1 MVTVLFADLVDSTRL
16 VESLDPEAARG
27 RLDQLFRRLAAE
39 VHRFGGTLEKYVGDA
54 ILAVFGFP
62 TTHGDDA
69 ARAVRAAL
77 ALRDE
82 ARSLDAEANDF
93 SPRLR
98 IGLDT
103 GEVVAAA
110 SGTDLRLAGEAVHT
124 AARIQQAAEPDQILV
139 SLRTLRAVRE
149 TIDAGPLRSMVAR
162 GKQRPVEVAEV
173 HGFAPASAP
182 AGTVVV
188 DREHDLPR
196 LINALQGAIDGRR
209 LVMLVGEAGVGKTTL
224 ARAATAPM
232 RPGTRVLWGRC
243 LPEWHRLPLWPV
255 REVLAAAAGVPVTD
269 PPAVLAAAI
278 GRLVA
283 EAWPEPETAANA
295 AAGVCRLIGLGP
307 DHQAGPPNQIHRGTP
322 SEFPGPLQLGARELA
337 ATVAAVLGR
346 LAAQAPTL
354 VVLEDIHWASR
365 DLLDVATI
373 LVNTGASAGER
384 LGFLGITRRDA
395 PALGERV
402 APAGMERI
410 DLAGLPETATSE
422 LLAITMGEQQTT
434 HRLAWRVFEASR
446 GNPLFV
452 KELAMAIRDTGEP
465 PDRPPSLPIPDSLRA
480 LIGARL
486 DRLPAARKQV
496 LCHAAVIGRWF
507 SPAALSSL
515 VAEPRDEL
523 ELTLGELARTGLIEP
538 LPDHLTGDRD
548 SYAFHHVLFRDVA
561 YSLLPKAAR
570 SDLHQRLAIWLAGR
584 PGSGQEP
591 SEVIAPHL
599 VEAVRLAGEIRQPTP
614 ADRLLANRAV
624 AACRRAAQRLREQ
637 EALVA
642 AAAMLDDALAIAEVA
657 GTPPEDVAELR
668 VMRGTLRGV
677 TGDPEGA
684 VADLEAATGSKR
696 VSIRAHAHLELSNL
710 QGTLS
715 DYGRAASLAE
725 RALAE
730 ARSARSPN
738 LLARALRAKALEPF
752 VAGNLVATASLLE
765 EALALCGG
773 DEQSGLA
780 IDLRST
786 LLPVL
791 LYLATPL
798 DELSAQARELATTA
812 RAHGRRNAEAG
823 ANWVLGEVHALQG
836 DLDAA
841 ERHFTVADQQR
852 RDIGLTSARVW
863 SLLGLARVAVARGD
877 AARARRLAEEAIA
890 VTSRRD
896 GVAEPDTFLHLADA
910 SLLDRDLD
918 GARAALDR
926 ARASL
931 QPDDVVTHAELERVQ
946 ARLATAEG
954 DHDGATRLLRQ
965 SLATLDET
973 DYRLEHLRT
982 CVELVPALRRAG
994 CPDEADQLAGEVL
1007 ERARAIGAHALTLE
1021 LERTGR

>member
-1 MVTVLFADLVDSTRL
+1 VVTVLFADLVDSTRL
-16 VESLDPEAARG
+16 VELLDPEAARG

-82 ARSLDAEANDF
+82 ARSLVAEANDF
-93 SPRLR
+93 APLLR

-103 GEVVAAA
+103 GEVVAAVTGA
-110 SGTDLRLAGEAVHT
+110 DLRLAGEAVHT
-124 AARIQQAAEPDQILV
+124 AARIQQAAVPDQILI
-139 SLRTLRAVRE
+139 SLRTLRAVRDS
-149 TIDAGPLRSMVAR
+149 IDAGPLHSMVAR

-173 HGFAPASAP
+173 LGFTPAPPP

-196 LINALQGAIDGRR
+196 LITALQGAIDGRR
-209 LVMLVGEAGVGKTTL
+209 LVLLVGEAGVGKTTL

-278 GRLVA
+278 GQLVA
-283 EAWPEPETAANA
+283 EAWPETETAANA
-295 AAGVCRLIGLGP
+295 AAGVCRLIGLELDEQP
-307 DHQAGPPNQIHRGTP
+307 GPPN
-322 SEFPGPLQLGARELA
+322 QLGARELA
-337 ATVAAVLGR
+337 ATVAGVLAR
-346 LAAQAPTL
+346 LAAQEPTL

-373 LVNTGASAGER
+373 LMTTGARAGER
-384 LGFLGITRRDA
+384 LGFLGITRPDA
-395 PALGERV
+395 PVLGEGV
-402 APAGMERI
+402 APAGTERI

-422 LLAITMGEQQTT
+422 LLAITMGEQQAT
-434 HRLAWRVFEASR
+434 HRLSWRVFEASR

-515 VAEPRDEL
+515 LPEPRDL
-523 ELTLGELARTGLIEP
+523 ETALDELAGTGLIEP
-538 LPDHLTGDRD
+538 LPNHLTGDRD

-570 SDLHQRLAIWLAGR
+570 SDLHQRLAVWLAGEPR
-584 PGSGQEP
+584 SGPEP

-614 ADRLLANRAV
+614 ADRLLATRAV
-624 AACRRAAQRLREQ
+624 AACRQAAQRLREQ

-642 AAAMLDDALAIAEVA
+642 AAAMLDDALAIARIA
-657 GTPPEDVAELR
+657 GTPAEDVAELR

-684 VADLEAATGSKR
+684 LADLEAATRSKR
-696 VSIRAHAHLELSNL
+696 VSIRAHAHVELSNL
-710 QGTLS
+710 HGMLS
-715 DYGRAASLAE
+715 DYGRAAPLAD
-725 RALAE
+725 RALDE

-738 LLARALRAKALEPF
+738 LIARALRAKALEPF
-752 VAGNLVATASLLE
+752 VAGNLVSSASLLE
-765 EALALCGG
+765 EALAVCGT
-773 DEQSGLA
+773 DDPSGLA

-786 LLPVL
+786 LLPVR

-798 DELSAQARELATTA
+798 DELSTQAHELATTA

-836 DLDAA
+836 DLAAA
-841 ERHFTVADQQR
+841 ERHFTAADQQR

-863 SLLGLARVAVARGD
+863 SLLGLARVAVARGN
-877 AARARRLAEEAIA
+877 ASRARRLAEEAIA

-910 SLLDRDLD
+910 SLLERDLN
-918 GARAALDR
+918 GATAALDR

-931 QPDDVVTHAELERVQ
+931 QPDDVVTHAEMERVQ

-954 DHDGATRLLRQ
+954 DHQGAARLLRQ
-965 SLATLDET
+965 SLATLDST
-973 DYRLEHLRT
+973 DYRLERLRT
-982 CVELVPALRRAG
+982 CVELVPALARAG
-994 CPDEADQLAGEVL
+994 CADEAEALAGEVL
-1007 ERARAIGAHALTLE
+1007 RRARAIGAHALVAE
-1021 LERTGR
+1021 LDRVRR

>member
-1 MVTVLFADLVDSTRL
+1 VVTVLFADLVDSTRMM
-16 VESLDPEAARG
+16 ESLDPEAARG

-110 SGTDLRLAGEAVHT
+110 SGADLRLAGEAVHT

-139 SLRTLRAVRE
+139 SLRTLRAVRDA
-149 TIDAGPLRSMVAR
+149 IDAGPLRSIVAR

-173 HGFAPASAP
+173 RGFAPAPPP

-196 LINALQGAIDGRR
+196 LVRALEGAIDGRR
-209 LVMLVGEAGVGKTTL
+209 LLLLVGEAGVGKTTL

-295 AAGVCRLIGLGP
+295 AAGVCRLIGLDLDEQP
-307 DHQAGPPNQIHRGTP
+307 GPPN
-322 SEFPGPLQLGARELA
+322 QLGARELA
-337 ATVAAVLGR
+337 ATVAGVLGR

-373 LVNTGASAGER
+373 LVTTGARAGER
-384 LGFLGITRRDA
+384 LGFLGITRPDA
-395 PALGERV
+395 PALGERF

-410 DLAGLPETATSE
+410 DLTGLPETATSE
-422 LLAITMGEQQTT
+422 LLAITMGEQQAT
-434 HRLAWRVFEASR
+434 HLAWQVFEASR

-523 ELTLGELARTGLIEP
+523 ELALDELAGTGLIEP
-538 LPDHLTGDRD
+538 LPNHLSGDRD
-548 SYAFHHVLFRDVA
+548 RYAFHHVLFRDVA

-570 SDLHQRLAIWLAGR
+570 SDLHQRLAIWLAGQ
-584 PGSGQEP
+584 PGIGQEP

-599 VEAVRLAGEIRQPTP
+599 VEAVRLAGEVRRPTP
-614 ADRLLANRAV
+614 ADRLLATRAV
-624 AACRRAAQRLREQ
+624 AACRQAAQRLREQ

-642 AAAMLDDALAIAEVA
+642 AAAMLDDALAIAQVA
-657 GTPPEDVAELR
+657 GTPAEDVAELR

-696 VSIRAHAHLELSNL
+696 VSIRAHAHVELSNL
-710 QGTLS
+710 HGTLS

-725 RALAE
+725 QALAE
-730 ARSARSPN
+730 ARSARSAS

-765 EALALCGG
+765 EAVKVCGG
-773 DEQSGLA
+773 DDRSGLA

-786 LLPVL
+786 LLPVR

-798 DELSAQARELATTA
+798 DELSTQAHELATTA
-812 RAHGRRNAEAG
+812 RSRGRRNAEAG

-841 ERHFTVADQQR
+841 ERHFTAADQQR

-877 AARARRLAEEAIA
+877 ADRARRLAEEAIA

-910 SLLDRDLD
+910 SLLERDLD
-918 GARAALDR
+918 GAGAALDR

-931 QPDDVVTHAELERVQ
+931 QPDDVVTRAELERAQ

-954 DHDGATRLLRQ
+954 DHDGAARLLRR

-973 DYRLEHLRT
+973 DYRLERLRT

-994 CPDEADQLAGEVL
+994 CPEEADQLAEEVL
-1007 ERARAIGAHALTLE
+1007 GRARAIGAQALELE

>member
-1 MVTVLFADLVDSTRL
+1 MVTVLFADLVDSTGL

-77 ALRDE
+77 ALRDG
-82 ARSLDAEANDF
+82 ARSLVAEANDF
-93 SPRLR
+93 APRLR

-110 SGTDLRLAGEAVHT
+110 TGADLRLAGEAVHT
-124 AARIQQAAEPDQILV
+124 AARIQQAAEPDQILI
-139 SLRTLRAVRE
+139 SLRTLRAVRDS
-149 TIDAGPLRSMVAR
+149 IDAGPLRSMVAR

-173 HGFAPASAP
+173 RGFAETPPP

-196 LINALQGAIDGRR
+196 LVNALKGAINGRR
-209 LVMLVGEAGVGKTTL
+209 LVLLVGEAGVGKTTL

-232 RPGTRVLWGRC
+232 HPGTRVLWGRC

-278 GRLVA
+278 GQLVA
-283 EAWPEPETAANA
+283 EAWPEPDTAANA
-295 AAGVCRLIGLGP
+295 AAGVCRLIGLELDEQP
-307 DHQAGPPNQIHRGTP
+307 GPPN
-322 SEFPGPLQLGARELA
+322 QLGARELA
-337 ATVAAVLGR
+337 ATVAGVLTR
-346 LAAQAPTL
+346 LAAQEPTL

-365 DLLDVATI
+365 DLLDVASI
-373 LVNTGASAGER
+373 LVTTGARAGER
-384 LGFLGITRRDA
+384 LGFLGITRPDA
-395 PALGERV
+395 SALGEGV

-422 LLAITMGEQQTT
+422 LLAITMGEQHST

-515 VAEPRDEL
+515 VPEPRDEL
-523 ELTLGELARTGLIEP
+523 EVALDELAGTGLIEP
-538 LPDHLTGDRD
+538 LPNHLTGDRD

-570 SDLHQRLAIWLAGR
+570 SDLHQRLAIWLAGQ
-584 PGSGQEP
+584 PGTGPEP

-599 VEAVRLAGEIRQPTP
+599 VEAVRLAGEIRRPTP
-614 ADRLLANRAV
+614 ADRLLATSAV
-624 AACRRAAQRLREQ
+624 AACRQAAQRLREQ

-642 AAAMLDDALAIAEVA
+642 AAAMLDDALAIAQVA
-657 GTPPEDVAELR
+657 GTPTEDVVELR

-684 VADLEAATGSKR
+684 LADLEAATRSER
-696 VSIRAHAHLELSNL
+696 VSIRAQAHVELSNL
-710 QGTLS
+710 HGMLS
-715 DYGRAASLAE
+715 DYGRAAPMVE

-730 ARSARSPN
+730 ARSARSPS

-752 VAGNLVATASLLE
+752 VAGNLVSSASLLE
-765 EALALCGG
+765 EALAVCGS
-773 DEQSGLA
+773 DDQSGLA

-786 LLPVL
+786 LLPVR

-798 DELSAQARELATTA
+798 GELSTQAHELATTA

-836 DLDAA
+836 DLAAA
-841 ERHFTVADQQR
+841 ERHFTAADQQR

-890 VTSRRD
+890 VTSRPD
-896 GVAEPDTFLHLADA
+896 GVAEPDTFLHLAAA
-910 SLLDRDLD
+910 SLLERDLD
-918 GARAALDR
+918 GATAALDR

-931 QPDDVVTHAELERVQ
+931 QPGDVVTHAEVERVQ

-954 DHDGATRLLRQ
+954 DHEGAARLLRQ
-965 SLATLDET
+965 SLATLDST
-973 DYRLEHLRT
+973 DYRLERLRT
-982 CVELVPALRRAG
+982 CVELVPALARAG
-994 CPDEADQLAGEVL
+994 CSGEADRLAGEVL
-1007 ERARAIGAHALTLE
+1007 QRASAIGAHALVLE
-1021 LERTGR
+1021 LERARR

>member
-62 TTHGDDA
+62 TTHDDDA

-77 ALRDE
+77 SLRDE
-82 ARSLDAEANDF
+82 ARSLHAEASDF

-110 SGTDLRLAGEAVHT
+110 SGADLRVAGEAVHT

-139 SLRTLRAVRE
+139 SLRTLRAVRDA
-149 TIDAGPLRSMVAR
+149 IDAGPLHSMVAR

-173 HGFAPASAP
+173 HGFAPAPPP

-188 DREHDLPR
+188 DRERDLPR
-196 LINALQGAIDGRR
+196 LVDALEGAINGRR
-209 LVMLVGEAGVGKTTL
+209 LVLLVGEAGVGKTTL

-243 LPEWHRLPLWPV
+243 LPEWHRLPLWPL

-269 PPAVLAAAI
+269 PSAVLAAAI

-295 AAGVCRLIGLGP
+295 AAGVCRLIGLEL
-307 DHQAGPPNQIHRGTP
+307 DEQAGPPNQIHRGTP
-322 SEFPGPLQLGARELA
+322 SGFPGPLRLGARELA
-337 ATVAAVLGR
+337 ATVAGVLGR

-365 DLLDVATI
+365 DLLEVATI
-373 LVNTGASAGER
+373 LMTTGARTGER
-384 LGFLGITRRDA
+384 LGFLGITRPDA
-395 PALGERV
+395 PALGEGV

-422 LLAITMGEQQTT
+422 LLAITMGEQQAT

-523 ELTLGELARTGLIEP
+523 ELALDELAGTGLIEP

-570 SDLHQRLAIWLAGR
+570 SDLHQRLAIWLAGQ

-599 VEAVRLAGEIRQPTP
+599 VEAVRLAGEVRRPTP
-614 ADRLLANRAV
+614 ADRLLATRAV
-624 AACRRAAQRLREQ
+624 AACRQAAQRLREQ

-642 AAAMLDDALAIAEVA
+642 AAAMLDDALAIAQVA
-657 GTPPEDVAELR
+657 GTPAEDVAELR

-684 VADLEAATGSKR
+684 IADLEAATGSKR

-710 QGTLS
+710 HGTLS

-765 EALALCGG
+765 EALALCG
-773 DEQSGLA
+773 DDQSGLA

-786 LLPVL
+786 LLPVR

-798 DELSAQARELATTA
+798 DELSGQAHELATTA
-812 RAHGRRNAEAG
+812 RADGRRNAEAG

-877 AARARRLAEEAIA
+877 AGRARRLAEEAIA

-954 DHDGATRLLRQ
+954 DHDGATRLLRR

-973 DYRLEHLRT
+973 DYRLERLRT

-994 CPDEADQLAGEVL
+994 RAGEADQLSGQVL
-1007 ERARAIGAHALTLE
+1007 ERAQAIGAHALTLE

>member
-1 MVTVLFADLVDSTRL
+1 VVTVLFADLVDSTRL

-27 RLDQLFRRLAAE
+27 QLDQLFRRLAAE

-82 ARSLDAEANDF
+82 ARSLNAEPSDF

-110 SGTDLRLAGEAVHT
+110 SGADLRLAGEAVHT

-173 HGFAPASAP
+173 RGFAPAPPP

-196 LINALQGAIDGRR
+196 LVNALEGAINGRR
-209 LVMLVGEAGVGKTTL
+209 LVLLVGEAGVGKTTL

-255 REVLAAAAGVPVTD
+255 REMLAAAAGVPVTD
-269 PPAVLAAAI
+269 PPPVLAAAI

-295 AAGVCRLIGLGP
+295 AAGVCRLIGL
-307 DHQAGPPNQIHRGTP
+307 DLDEQAGPPN
-322 SEFPGPLQLGARELA
+322 QLGARELA
-337 ATVAAVLGR
+337 ATVAGVLGR

-373 LVNTGASAGER
+373 LVTTGARAGER
-384 LGFLGITRRDA
+384 LGFLGITRPDA
-395 PALGERV
+395 PALGEGV

-410 DLAGLPETATSE
+410 DLAGLPEAATSE

-452 KELAMAIRDTGEP
+452 KELAMAIRDTGAP

-486 DRLPAARKQV
+486 DRLPAGRKQV

-523 ELTLGELARTGLIEP
+523 ELALDELAGTGLIEP
-538 LPDHLTGDRD
+538 LPNHLTGDRD

-570 SDLHQRLAIWLAGR
+570 SDLHQRLAVWLAGQ

-599 VEAVRLAGEIRQPTP
+599 VEAVRLAGEVRRPTP

-624 AACRRAAQRLREQ
+624 AACRQAAQRLREQ

-642 AAAMLDDALAIAEVA
+642 AAAMLDDALAIAKVA
-657 GTPPEDVAELR
+657 GTPAEDVAELR
-668 VMRGTLRGV
+668 VLRGTLRGV

-684 VADLEAATGSKR
+684 IADLEAATGSKR

-710 QGTLS
+710 HGTLS

-730 ARSARSPN
+730 ARGARSPN

-773 DEQSGLA
+773 EDQSGLA

-786 LLPVL
+786 LLPVR

-798 DELSAQARELATTA
+798 DELSAQAHELATTA
-812 RAHGRRNAEAG
+812 RAYGRRNAEAG

-841 ERHFTVADQQR
+841 ERHFTAADQQR

-877 AARARRLAEEAIA
+877 ADRARRLAEEAIA

-926 ARASL
+926 AGASL
-931 QPDDVVTHAELERVQ
+931 QPDDVVTRAELERVQ

-954 DHDGATRLLRQ
+954 DHDGATRLLRR

-973 DYRLEHLRT
+973 DYRLERLRT

-994 CPDEADQLAGEVL
+994 GPGEADQLAGEL
-1007 ERARAIGAHALTLE
+1007 LGRARAIGAHALTLE